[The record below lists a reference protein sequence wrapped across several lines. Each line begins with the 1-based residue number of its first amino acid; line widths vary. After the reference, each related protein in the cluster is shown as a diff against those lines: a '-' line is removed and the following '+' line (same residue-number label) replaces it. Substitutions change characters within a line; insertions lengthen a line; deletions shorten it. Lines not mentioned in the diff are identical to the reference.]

1 MRIIKIVEPVQDL
14 VKDYDGHIRRP
25 TEGMLVQR
33 SMLGT
38 HTDPLVVTTSLD
50 VAMMTHATV
59 LPVNFDDL
67 PDLANIRV

>member
-1 MRIIKIVEPVQDL
+1 MALRILKIVEPVQDL
-14 VKDYDGHIRRP
+14 VKDYDGRVHRP
-25 TEGMLVQR
+25 TEGMLIQR
-33 SMLGT
+33 SMLGGS

-67 PDLANIRV
+67 P